1 MTTSAI
7 LNNLKIFGISL
18 FLVLLLDYLWFT
30 FVSFQRIY
38 KPMFMSINNLST
50 TFYRLP
56 SAILSYIFLAIILT
70 TIWNVFSDKEYFFL
84 YGAICGLFI
93 YGTYN
98 LTNLSTI
105 KNYTVKT
112 TIIDTL
118 WGTILFGLICFI
130 FNLF

>member
-1 MTTSAI
+1 MTSAI

-30 FVSFQRIY
+30 FVTFQRIY
-38 KPMFMSINNLST
+38 KPMFMSINNVST
-50 TFYRLP
+50 FFYRLP
-56 SAILSYIFLAIILT
+56 SAIISYLFLAIILT

-112 TIIDTL
+112 TILDTL
-118 WGTILFGLICFI
+118 WGTILFGIICFLL
-130 FNLF
+130 NLFP